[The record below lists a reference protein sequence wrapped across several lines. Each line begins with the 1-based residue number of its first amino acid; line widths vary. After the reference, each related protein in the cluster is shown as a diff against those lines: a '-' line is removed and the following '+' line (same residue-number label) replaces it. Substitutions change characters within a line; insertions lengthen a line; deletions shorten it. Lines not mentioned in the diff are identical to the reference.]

1 MGMDGSAGS
10 PDARIVWRAT
20 ANARMWAASSRTMA
34 MSRAHRQ
41 GWAAKA
47 ASEDAMARAA
57 RVASRASDPGT
68 GPADGAEA
76 MERAIKVFRRAAS
89 AMDRA
94 SRAFRVSSR
103 RARAASAE
111 HRRAAAAF
119 RHAADGAYEQLATR
133 LAAGLRRNALGSSR
147 LSRKM
152 RTGAD
157 MLGRQADRW
166 DAGDAWRE
174 EGEGG
179 GMRRSY
185 ADAME
190 PILAG
195 MLREA
200 ERQCAESTET
210 ARQAADYERSTADMQ
225 RGAAA
230 EAERSAAAAAEA
242 AARARDDPGAQEAA
256 AAWRDAMA
264 AARKAAAGGKKGGRA
279 PADGAVPGPAQGME

>member
-1 MGMDGSAGS
+1 MGGKGE
-10 PDARIVWRAT
+10 DARIVWRAA
-20 ANARMWAASSRTMA
+20 ANARMWAASSRTRA

-76 MERAIKVFRRAAS
+76 MERAIAVFRRAAS

-94 SRAFRVSSR
+94 SRAFRLSSR
-103 RARAASAE
+103 RARAAASE

-119 RHAADGAYEQLATR
+119 RHADDGAYAQLASR
-133 LAAGLRRNALGSSR
+133 LEAGLRRNARGSAM
-147 LSRKM
+147 LSKEM

-166 DAGDAWRE
+166 DAGEAWRE
-174 EGEGG
+174 EGERGGG

-195 MLREA
+195 MLQEA

-210 ARQAADYERSTADMQ
+210 ARQAADYERSTADLQ

-230 EAERSAAAAAEA
+230 EAERSAAAAAA
-242 AARARDDPGAQEAA
+242 AAERARDDPGAQEAA

-264 AARKAAAGGKKGGRA
+264 AAEKAAAGGKKGG
-279 PADGAVPGPAQGME
+279 